1 MIGAQ
6 AYEVHVIHLNYTQV
20 LKKKRKTRQ
29 IITDKQALKMQK
41 WKRKGKKCKTNKNKT
56 TGLNKRKEM
65 KKKTDLD
72 TQRGNNNNK
81 NESIYFN
88 VKQCTHNINE
98 LPVTM

>member
-65 KKKTDLD
+65 KKKNRFRHTERQQQQQKRIDL
-72 TQRGNNNNK
+72 
-81 NESIYFN
+81 F
-88 VKQCTHNINE
+88 QC
-98 LPVTM
+98 